1 MGLYMM
7 HGWKRVQADWSAPE
21 LVDLRKGLAVR
32 TETVYQS
39 VVTPINIWGV
49 FVHPNYGGRSG
60 EA

>member
-1 MGLYMM
+1 M

-39 VVTPINIWGV
+39 VVTPINIWGA

>member
-32 TETVYQS
+32 TELSTGAWS
-39 VVTPINIWGV
+39 L
-49 FVHPNYGGRSG
+49 HK
-60 EA
+60 